1 MSLIDQSGIGM
12 GVFFG
17 VFMVFF
23 IGVPR
28 DVFEHYYADVARRK
42 LQKAVKGLVTVVFAL
57 CVPYFY
63 DVLVGFINES
73 MSNLLQFGIGFCAL
87 LVLADVAWFLYKN
100 YGPPTDPRRQKQGR
114 A

>member
-1 MSLIDQSGIGM
+1 MSMIDQIGIGM

-42 LQKAVKGLVTVVFAL
+42 LQKAVKGLVTAVFAL

-63 DVLVGFINES
+63 DVLIGFPNEGA
-73 MSNLLQFGIGFCAL
+73 SNLLQFSIGFCAV